1 MNNSNAFELYGK
13 YKNLYLFNTG
23 KGSILFKTLSYDK
36 FQTAK
41 RISKAYPALAPI
53 VEENIWEECVVEHT
67 LEGTVDTLNAGII
80 STIVK
85 LILHFSNPISLEKI
99 ESELNAIRNER
110 FDIREEMII
119 KICKAFP
126 AYKPEDIEAMEWNEQ
141 LKRLVQAEKILETT
155 FAFAPA
161 ESKKQDMKK
170 SKDLKTD
177 FATKQGSDGMQY
189 IDFDRENQIM
199 ERA

>member
-13 YKNLYLFNTG
+13 YKSLYLFNTG
-23 KGSILFKTLSYDK
+23 KGSVLFKTLSYDK

-67 LEGTVDTLNAGII
+67 LEGTIDTLNAGIV

-85 LILHFSNPISLEKI
+85 LILHFSNPISLSKVQA
-99 ESELNAIRNER
+99 ELEEIRNEKT
-110 FDIREEMII
+110 DIREEMII

-126 AYKPEDIEAMEWNEQ
+126 AYKPEDIEAMEWKEQ
-141 LKRLVQAEKILETT
+141 LKRLVQAEKILEIT
-155 FAFAPA
+155 FELSSGQNQPQ
-161 ESKKQDMKK
+161 KNK
-170 SKDLKTD
+170 SKADLRNEV
-177 FATKQGSDGMQY
+177 AMKQGSDGMQY
-189 IDFDRENQIM
+189 IDFDKENEM
-199 ERA
+199 MNRA